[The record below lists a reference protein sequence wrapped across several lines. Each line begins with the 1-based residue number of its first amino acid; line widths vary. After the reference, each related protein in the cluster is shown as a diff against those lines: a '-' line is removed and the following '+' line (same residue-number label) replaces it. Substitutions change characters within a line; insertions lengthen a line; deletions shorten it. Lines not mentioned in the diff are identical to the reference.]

1 MRSQQLVA
9 VLRDFVTTLAT
20 SPSCPLSQF
29 VPSFSIGKAGG
40 GGGPEPSPGKG
51 GAGHVRSRVE
61 KGKHPPRKQG
71 YLAAYR

>member
-40 GGGPEPSPGKG
+40 GGPEPSPSKG
-51 GAGHVRSRVE
+51 GAGHTE
-61 KGKHPPRKQG
+61 
-71 YLAAYR
+71 ATT